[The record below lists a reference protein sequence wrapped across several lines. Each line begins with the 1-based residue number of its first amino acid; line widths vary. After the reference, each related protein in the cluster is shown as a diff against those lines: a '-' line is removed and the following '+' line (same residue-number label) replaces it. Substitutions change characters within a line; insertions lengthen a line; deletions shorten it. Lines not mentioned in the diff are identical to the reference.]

1 MVGTMLPDTPDTQ
14 KDVVLSELIA
24 FLVRETPSLEGLGQD
39 ELKAVARA
47 YVFDTLKDNL
57 KKKVEIE
64 KIDYQ
69 GKKHVFIFRHGK
81 RSSQTARTYLECLV
95 HMEAW
100 AERAGIHVLE
110 MKASQA
116 DTYIDT
122 LEGSP
127 SSIRLKIAAASSFFT
142 FLERET
148 EGRILNPFRG
158 TKVRPVRKTRVP
170 VVPTEEEINLIM
182 EGLTPVN
189 RTAVIVMKE
198 VGLRVGALDSLTIRN
213 GRYIAYSKGKDV
225 SGPFPI
231 STLKAIKQEGLDG
244 RQPFADLP
252 YDSIR
257 CAFQYRAKKL
267 FKEGRIN
274 ASYSVHDLRHFYAIQ
289 EYMKDKDIYRLKV
302 LLNHASIQVTEN
314 YLKGIEAYWV

>member
-1 MVGTMLPDTPDTQ
+1 MVGTLLPGSPDTQ

-24 FLVRETPSLEGLGQD
+24 FLVRETPSLEGLGQE
-39 ELKAVARA
+39 ELRTVARA

-69 GKKHVFIFRHGK
+69 GKKNTFVIRHSK
-81 RSSQTARTYLECLV
+81 RSTKTSATYDDCLF
-95 HMEAW
+95 HLEAW

-116 DTYIDT
+116 DAYIDS
-122 LEGSP
+122 LQGSS
-127 SSIRLKIAAASSFFT
+127 SSIRLKIAAASSFFN

-158 TKVRPVRKTRVP
+158 TKARPVRKTKVP

-189 RTAVIVMKE
+189 RAAVIVMEE
-198 VGLRVGALDSLTIRN
+198 VGLRVGALDSLIIRN
-213 GRYIAYSKGKDV
+213 GRYIAHSKGKDI
-225 SGPFPI
+225 SGPFPA

-244 RQPFADLP
+244 RQPFSDLP

-257 CAFQYRAKKL
+257 CAFQYRARKL

-274 ASYSVHDLRHFYAIQ
+274 AAYSVHDLRHFYAIQ
-289 EYMKDKDIYRLKV
+289 EYAKDKDIYRLKV

-314 YLKGIEAYWV
+314 YLKGMEAYWA